1 MEKSLFS
8 TPELA
13 RLLGVFHTTIRRWI
27 EQGKIKGIRVG
38 RNYKIPAGEV
48 ARILSD
54 HNLPL
59 PESLR
64 KERPGLT
71 NKAESLSTVHY
82 RPSVL
87 EKLLLVEE
95 IEDPAAICRKETI
108 LCANQAFS
116 DLVGSCQADLIGQDI
131 AELID
136 GTDQERLLDFAQKRG
151 ENADQRPR
159 RYQARLK
166 SGKMGKKKIQIS
178 TSSLKHLPDTL
189 LLIIKGI

>member
-27 EQGKIKGIRVG
+27 EQGKIRGIRVG
-38 RNYKIPAGEV
+38 RNYKIPADEV
-48 ARILSD
+48 AQILSE

-64 KERPGLT
+64 KHKLGFTNEGEGLG
-71 NKAESLSTVHY
+71 TVQH
-82 RPSVL
+82 RASVL
-87 EKLLLVEE
+87 EKLLIVEE
-95 IEDPAAICRKETI
+95 IEDPAVICRKETI

-116 DLVGSCQADLIGQDI
+116 DLVESCQADLIGRDVTD
-131 AELID
+131 LID
-136 GTDQERLLDFAQKRG
+136 GNIQERFLDLAQKPA
-151 ENADQRPR
+151 EDPDQPPG
-159 RYQARLK
+159 RYQAHLK
-166 SGKMGKKKIQIS
+166 RGKMGTTKIEIS